1 MAKYNKKITFNTL
14 SCSLN
19 DFLEGTELIIT
30 NIEASIASI
39 PSIDNFLSKVDKRR
53 RITLADVDKSYDE
66 ILTIFKVVASC
77 TSDGDSKEIKEAIVL
92 SYDELIKSISPF
104 EPGTYDYNGFS
115 NEIYQKNYTDEEI
128 TDIKK
133 KYIYIK
139 NENKL
144 QDYCLSL
151 RGFLKFKE
159 FFSTKWNED
168 LKRFKDLDKTIHDV
182 IKCQQT
188 RNIITDDM
196 RDYLFK
202 ALDSILGGWRK
213 RWDLD
218 KIIEVYNQNIEEQR
232 RNKERVIANRNLNFV
247 IEETPKLE
255 NGYKLRIDEL
265 INYYDINK
273 AKDLVDLS
281 DEKFEFIKKYTLTN
295 DLNINS
301 TDIIELDSLLYVN
314 QDLLLK
320 SLFQYKETKM
330 KLFLNLLIR
339 TYVIKKMPSQLEFL
353 LSNKDDFE
361 LACFDPKEYLNS
373 VNRETEA
380 QLIIKYIQ
388 YIGTLKALN
397 NQDLETFKNE
407 YEDLK
412 MLVYLFSKKL
422 YDEKDYLKEIGE
434 YVRLIDEH
442 MTQTCGNFD
451 EEITEINPVKNNT
464 VYLLTD
470 NDGISFAEK
479 DILNDIKNVN
489 EQANAFDR
497 VLRFENIDVHN
508 IKPHKFKTDFYDE
521 KLLKS
526 LNFKSAYF
534 KDSRVYFGY
543 FTNSNREPLVII
555 YGART
560 GSMDSNSM
568 YDYFKEVMDDHV
580 YPNRDKI
587 MDIIASFNND
597 PEKFNKYIAESEN
610 AKDHFN
616 EILKENGYK
625 FKTVNTLEME

>member
-19 DFLEGTELIIT
+19 DILEGTELIIT

-77 TSDGDSKEIKEAIVL
+77 TSDGDSNEIKEAIVL

-104 EPGTYDYNGFS
+104 EPGTYDYNGFN

-159 FFSTKWNED
+159 FFSIKWNED

-188 RNIITDDM
+188 RNLITDDM
-196 RDYLFK
+196 RDYLFE

-434 YVRLIDEH
+434 YVCLIDEH

-479 DILNDIKNVN
+479 DILNDIKNIN

-587 MDIIASFNND
+587 MDIIAAFNND

-610 AKDHFN
+610 SKDHFN

>member
-77 TSDGDSKEIKEAIVL
+77 TSDGDSNEIKEAIVL
-92 SYDELIKSISPF
+92 SYEELIKSISPF

-128 TDIKK
+128 TNIKK

-151 RGFLKFKE
+151 RGFLKFNE
-159 FFSTKWNED
+159 FLSTKWNED

-422 YDEKDYLKEIGE
+422 YDEKEYLKEIGE

-464 VYLLTD
+464 VYLLAD